1 MDEIENEN
9 EDSAKF
15 AMQASHLRT
24 IAEAMLAEHFGD
36 RCEEF
41 SQPCVCCKRW
51 AALDALI
58 DNPYEDPL

>member
-1 MDEIENEN
+1 
-9 EDSAKF
+9 
-15 AMQASHLRT
+15 MQASHLRT